1 MKSVP
6 QQDEEPIL
14 IYTDGAS
21 SGNPGP
27 AGIGVLL
34 QYKGKTRKISRYIG
48 VSTNN
53 IAELTAIETALSAIR
68 RTDIPIRLH
77 TDSAY
82 ALGLLTLN
90 WKPKKNQ
97 ELVERIKKH
106 MTRFKRLEIIKVAG
120 HSGVAGNEAAD
131 KLATSAITDRT

>member
-6 QQDEEPIL
+6 AQDEEPIL

-34 QYKGKTRKISRYIG
+34 QYKGKTREISRYIG

-77 TDSAY
+77 TDSGY
-82 ALGLLTLN
+82 ALGLLTLG

-97 ELVERIKKH
+97 ELVDRIKKQ
-106 MTRFKRLEIIKVAG
+106 MTRFKRLEIIKVRG

>member
-1 MKSVP
+1 MKPEP

-27 AGIGVLL
+27 AGIGILL
-34 QYKGKTRKISRYIG
+34 QYKGKSKEISRYIG

-53 IAELTAIETALSAIR
+53 IAELTAIETALSALR

-77 TDSAY
+77 TDSGY
-82 ALGLLTLN
+82 ALGLLTLG

-97 ELVERIKKH
+97 ELVERIKKQ
-106 MTRFKRLEIIKVAG
+106 MTRFKRLEIIKVPG
-120 HSGVAGNEAAD
+120 HSGVAGNETAD

>member
-1 MKSVP
+1 MKSMP

-34 QYKGKTRKISRYIG
+34 QYKGKSREISRYIG

-53 IAELTAIETALSAIR
+53 IAELTAIETALSVMR

-77 TDSAY
+77 TDSGY
-82 ALGLLTLN
+82 ALGLLTLG

-97 ELVERIKKH
+97 ELVERIKKQ
-106 MTRFKRLEIIKVAG
+106 MARFKRLEIVKVPG
-120 HSGVAGNEAAD
+120 HSGVAGNEVAD